1 MSRPR
6 ALKTALLRW
15 QASSG
20 RTLEARAATSPWDV
34 LVVEVMSQQ
43 TQIERVGRRWRSFV
57 ERWPDPAA
65 LSRAGTHDLLAEWAG
80 LGYNRR
86 ALALRETARRIVRDH
101 DGAVPEDLDALVA
114 LPGIGPYTARAIL
127 ATAFGRPV
135 APVDVNVRRV
145 VTRMHGGKV
154 ATGRIQAAAD
164 SMVTRRDPKRWVWAV
179 MDLAATVCS
188 RRAPRCS
195 ECPIREACASA
206 GTVGEEPIAGAGTS
220 FESTNRWLRG
230 QVLARLRAAG
240 PGAWIP
246 FAGPIG
252 THGTTAV
259 STALTALE
267 AEGFLEREGML
278 ARLV

>member
-1 MSRPR
+1 MPRPKP
-6 ALKTALLRW
+6 LETALLRW
-15 QASSG
+15 QASAG
-20 RTLEARAATSPWDV
+20 RTLEAREATSPWDV

-57 ERWPDPAA
+57 ERWPDPPA

-101 DGAVPEDLDALVA
+101 DGAVPGDLDALVA

-127 ATAFGRPV
+127 ATAFGQPV

-145 VTRMHGGKV
+145 VTRIHGGSV

-164 SMVTRRDPKRWVWAV
+164 AMVSRRDPKRWIWAV

-195 ECPIREACASA
+195 ECPIRAACASA
-206 GTVGEEPIAGAGTS
+206 GTAGEEPVAGRATS

-230 QVLARLRAAG
+230 QVLARLRTAS

-252 THGTTAV
+252 THAVTAV
-259 STALTALE
+259 RNALKALE
-267 AEGFLEREGML
+267 AEGYLERKGTL